1 MPSRVKRTKVSGDGE
16 GTGKRV
22 KVDVEDG
29 TDALT
34 SGVDGMHGFDNPLFD
49 NGVEGEAPPEY
60 TQYDMALV
68 ETVQGRAIK
77 IMFDVLR
84 EIVHEIAVSFLEG
97 GVRIECVNERHCVY
111 ASVDL
116 QGERFEQYRVRDAL
130 VVGLHPSAVHKLLK
144 CVSAQDTVAFGVSS
158 ERPTEMDVI
167 VKNSARNMETTCS
180 VTSLDLPELQLRVP
194 VMVHEFRASIKSVQL
209 KDLCRDLVQISE
221 TITISGRSDRTVEFC
236 AVRQNMSQK
245 VVLGESKTLVIAAAP
260 MQGAVSVTFVSRDLA
275 LLTKAYATSPRVVI
289 NVGKADDGKSLPL
302 KLEYKI
308 GDLGD
313 LVLVLA
319 PCSEDCGQ

>member
-1 MPSRVKRTKVSGDGE
+1 MSSTTRCSITPS
-16 GTGKRV
+16 
-22 KVDVEDG
+22 
-29 TDALT
+29 
-34 SGVDGMHGFDNPLFD
+34 
-49 NGVEGEAPPEY
+49 EAPAAEY

-84 EIVHEIAVSFLEG
+84 EIVQEIAVSFLEE
-97 GVRIECVNERHCVY
+97 GVRIECVNERQCVY
-111 ASVDL
+111 ANVDL
-116 QGERFEQYRVRDAL
+116 QGAQFEQYRVRAPL

-167 VKNSARNMETTCS
+167 VKNTARNMETTCS
-180 VTSLDLPELQLRVP
+180 VTSLDLAELHVGVP
-194 VMVHEFRASIKSVQL
+194 PMAHEFRASIKSVQL

-221 TITISGRSDRTVEFC
+221 TITICGRSDRTIEFC
-236 AVRQNMSQK
+236 AMRQNMSQK
-245 VVLGESKTLVIAAAP
+245 VVLGESKTLVVASAP
-260 MQGAVSVTFVSRDLA
+260 ASGTVSVTFVSRYLA

-289 NVGKADDGKSLPL
+289 NVGKTEGGQSLPL

-313 LVLVLA
+313 MVLVLA
-319 PCSEDCGQ
+319 PCPEEEVGQ